1 MSESGPKNNEALARK
16 QEQVVQ
22 AINEDL
28 KNGDPKIYADVRD
41 AVFESVKGD
50 YALSGDSLEQ
60 EARSKYGDA
69 SVDSLVNGLSGDERD
84 EALYKAYLT
93 DEINEKGLG
102 EVYEETLRREVEN
115 CALLEE
121 GSDERAAAEDRLN
134 NLSEIFTRHFATED
148 EANNSYG
155 DYIDAVEESIDE
167 DTKKKIRAYADL
179 DENTPTEGEFA
190 FDARR
195 NYRHSASERV
205 VKVDEIR
212 DRCKDLNELQYRYDN
227 ETDQAKKDE
236 LSKQIAAA
244 NSRLMSAKNELKK
257 YDISKDVADYGGANR
272 NRVVYE
278 NLQEVRQEE
287 IIGNEVKRLTDAHA
301 QAEDEL
307 VSAKESFANAEV
319 NYAATEKA
327 LQDGYNLLVSKSE
340 WLKLV
345 QEAGPLEDPNAIES
359 IEKQILSGK
368 PGADVLID
376 EQRLVELRINDD
388 PVASKDIA
396 GAKYVSDAAAVHEGV
411 LRDQLG
417 KVEFGKGSVL
427 DSYNDFLAEVNNLP
441 QDEAD
446 KIKAEIDNLKQNT
459 GSVDIRAL
467 TALCAGNADVQDKFT
482 AFFDSFDGNDSAK
495 FFNDV
500 AALDNAA
507 ADSAKKLSDL
517 NAVIAKYG
525 GDNQGAIKKA
535 EDLVSSNETELASNN
550 AELAKRNLDAMTAIY
565 NAGLN
570 EADLVDTLSLYEDLI
585 KDASDKDKRDALIA
599 KLNDAGIASSED
611 LVNNLFEVDDKSGE
625 ALGEAADKYMDS
637 LRRSKEHDQLLLNE
651 GLYNEQHAEV
661 LNLVAKSN
669 AINAELQALGG
680 QELVVGKGT
689 PNDKFTELLTKIDSM
704 PDGEEKD
711 KIVEAINDLKSGNV
725 DNFDDINSA
734 IGANTEIAN
743 ALSEFN
749 DSFDDPAKAFKFL
762 ELCGNSEAVDEE
774 LQGKKQLTD
783 DVNQAILAM
792 IEKDPNRNSMLALR
806 EKLYDAMLGKDDKLG
821 ELSDL
826 FYKSKNEL
834 ELSKQIKEK
843 ESEQEKA
850 HNRLEKIKQIKRI
863 EALGALKRAE
873 LSDEDKEK
881 FKLGG
886 NFTDE
891 DIKNTFGLSDSDLLK
906 FRKHL
911 DGGRFSTD
919 EGMLRYLCEHSV
931 GSLDDAEANF
941 SAKCKELIAKY
952 HEVADANNG
961 EWTEEQSELYSILN
975 NLYKADM
982 VNFLVDNPKNQGEDY
997 ATYAERVGMPT
1008 LEEWI
1013 AVAKEHGGYDWDLHK
1028 KDEVDLGD
1036 EEEGYAGGGGGG
1048 GATGEGSGD
1057 GSGNNNHEGAES
1069 EEKHTPL
1076 VVGRLNV
1083 EQDAREA
1090 AMEIAVRMWED
1101 KNADLKGFKHIIGR
1115 AVWNL
1120 GKEARIAKFR
1130 KQAYEAIIRKNRGE
1144 STGDITL
1151 ENSDWSGKGGIE
1163 RFVMAYVNNF
1173 ESEMIHRNAGETMAS
1188 YHFKLDENG
1197 KETGE
1202 VVFTD
1207 ANGNERE
1214 PSTEEEKQRA
1224 AAFKE
1229 LRAAIRAYADPNN
1242 KAGED
1247 SRLNTL
1253 QGVISH
1259 INHDVFGDGPES
1271 VIADNYLE
1279 VAKNAKALAEHE
1291 KSLDDVLAGF
1301 AMIDG
1306 TARRN
1311 VRGEVGLDKESLRAQ
1326 KLYDRFMESGWSWMP
1341 PEVVGVAAG
1350 VATSIAKSKTRGAAV
1365 AAGAAAGSIFGPAG
1379 TALGGI
1385 IAGAVVSGTL
1395 SGIRERRRIEK
1406 DRNTLARRVARGEVT
1421 ADERYDQ
1428 ELLGTLQERHLALDL
1443 ANELNGKL
1451 NAENPDYEDIA
1462 ATVGQIKAMIQ
1473 AGDAGGIDIISYT
1486 SADTADI
1493 DNERM
1498 ALDVALANA
1507 KVKCAKD
1514 GVDVNA
1520 YMDAISRSFDK
1531 VSAEII
1537 EERDAK
1543 QKCFNK
1549 IRAKRAIMRGAKSAA
1564 FGALTSL
1571 GAQEIV
1577 AQISPDRVSFLEK
1590 LGEKTGKW
1598 GNNNHEGAQE
1608 TFFASLMKAPRVATF
1623 ELNGQNLSEE
1633 EIAAYRER
1641 GYTVTERRIPGG
1653 TETVEQSGNDYLE
1666 EHSVMVNRS
1675 WANNNTA
1682 EYDGNELSAYYTAG
1696 DRGIVTGMHGV
1707 STGPN
1712 GIRLDFDDPEVRSHI
1727 KMFVTLGDGQA
1738 PIMVDG
1744 VPTADGQVEFISDN
1758 SFIQERM
1765 ANHDFKWA
1773 EIAYDSG
1780 VNADGVHDVTM
1791 FATAVGDGGSP
1802 LPDIIPGTSVE
1813 VPLPDKLIYDVSGVE
1828 QQADRIVEAGKFFGL
1843 PVTHMRLTPGKR
1855 AESSNGEK
1863 GAKATVGL
1871 NNQSQQQAQPARTAT
1886 PGENNGGENLN
1897 NNGEQDNRVENYDIQ
1912 SLDQAEIYER
1922 LDSMDASD
1930 DDKFAAMVAMN
1941 KWNSLSDEDK
1951 AIVLNGGEAGPF
1963 TAEDRAILEKY
1974 GIAGTVASAPTR
1986 ESTGGPAPETEGDSE
2001 KYKIST
2007 EVLNGLRVS
2016 LTPDEAM
2023 DLEDAIGIWNSLPL
2037 ADKEA
2042 AFAGP
2047 LPDSELSDKYKI
2059 LLNKYAGQLH
2069 LEDEIRVSEYVPVL
2083 SSEEVSATDGQIMMM
2098 AAASGKDVNELIRAR
2113 DAWNARS
2120 DADRELD
2127 LQDYTSNNP
2136 GEGYDRVKELV
2147 DLGLMESAE

>member
-1 MSESGPKNNEALARK
+1 MAENGPKNNEALARQ
-16 QEQVVQ
+16 QELVVQ
-22 AINEDL
+22 VINEDL
-28 KNGDPKIYADVRD
+28 RNGDPNIRSIVQN
-41 AVFESVKGD
+41 AVLESTKND
-50 YALSGDSLEQ
+50 YVT
-60 EARSKYGDA
+60 GDA
-69 SVDSLVNGLSGDERD
+69 LEEQARKTFGDTAIDAAVNGLDGDAKD
-84 EALYKAYLT
+84 EALQKIFVSE
-93 DEINEKGLG
+93 EINNKGLG

-115 CALLEE
+115 CALLDKESEE
-121 GSDERAAAEDRLN
+121 RVAAEKRLN
-134 NLSEIFTRHFATED
+134 NLASIFNKRFGSTD
-148 EANNSYG
+148 EAETYFG
-155 DYIDAVEESIDE
+155 KYVDVVEESIDE
-167 DTKKKIRAYADL
+167 DTKKRIRAYADY
-179 DENTPTEGEFA
+179 DENKPTEGEFS

-195 NYRHSASERV
+195 NYTHSEIEHRA
-205 VKVDEIR
+205 KIDEIH
-212 DRCKDLNELQYRYDN
+212 DRENDLKELRERYDSEQDKAKREELTKQIVAAKTRLAN
-227 ETDQAKKDE
+227 AKSEVMKHNVSEAETDF
-236 LSKQIAAA
+236 
-244 NSRLMSAKNELKK
+244 
-257 YDISKDVADYGGANR
+257 GGANR
-272 NRVVYE
+272 NDTIRD
-278 NLQEVRQEE
+278 NLEEVRREKR
-287 IIGNEVKRLTDAHA
+287 IKSEVQDLTNKHDKVE
-301 QAEDEL
+301 QDI
-307 VSAKESFANAEV
+307 SAAREALKGEADFAS
-319 NYAATEKA
+319 TEKA
-327 LQDGYNLLVSKSE
+327 LKNGYDLLINRSQ
-340 WLKLV
+340 LQKLE
-345 QEAGPLEDPNAIES
+345 QQIAPFEDPRSDSN
-359 IEKQILSGK
+359 IEKQIADGK
-368 PGADVLID
+368 TDAELLAI
-376 EQRLVELRINDD
+376 EQQLVELRTNDD
-388 PVASKDIA
+388 PTAAMEIAKFKLASDK
-396 GAKYVSDAAAVHEGV
+396 AALLENSVRAQIEGT
-411 LRDQLG
+411 D
-417 KVEFGKGSVL
+417 FGKGKVSE
-427 DSYNDFLAEVNNLP
+427 SYDEFLAEVEKLP
-441 QDEAD
+441 QDDAD
-446 KIKAEIDNLKQNT
+446 KIKAEIDKLKQNT
-459 GSVDIRAL
+459 GAVDLRDI
-467 TALCAGNADVQDKFT
+467 TALCASHVDVQSKFA
-482 AFFDSFDGNDSAK
+482 AFYEKFDGNDTAK
-495 FFNDV
+495 FFSDI
-500 AALDNAA
+500 AALDVAA
-507 ADSAKKLSDL
+507 ADSADKLKDL
-517 NAVIAKYG
+517 NDAIANYG
-525 GDNQGAIKKA
+525 GAENGAIKKTENLIA
-535 EDLVSSNETELASNN
+535 QNE
-550 AELAKRNLDAMTAIY
+550 AELAGGNVELGKRNVELVSAIY
-565 NAGLN
+565 NAGLD
-570 EADLVDTLSLYEDLI
+570 EASLVETLSIYEDLI
-585 KDASDKDKRDALIA
+585 NNASDESKREALIA
-599 KLNDAGIASSED
+599 KLDEVGIVNSED
-611 LVNNLFEVDDKSGE
+611 FVSNVFAEGDKSGE
-625 ALGEAADKYMDS
+625 VLGEAADKYIDS
-637 LRRSKEHDQLLLNE
+637 LRRSKIAEQLLTGE
-651 GLYNEQHAEV
+651 SLYNSRLLESNRKEAET
-661 LNLVAKSN
+661 N

-680 QELVVGKGT
+680 QEIVPGKGT
-689 PNDKFTELLTKIDSM
+689 PNDKFTDLLAKIDAM
-704 PDGEEKD
+704 PDGDEKD
-711 KIVEAINDLKSGNV
+711 KILNAVNDLKAGRAS
-725 DNFDDINSA
+725 DISELKLA
-734 IGANTEIAN
+734 IGSNVEVAE
-743 ALSEFN
+743 ALNSFDE
-749 DSFDDPAKAFKFL
+749 SFDDSAKVIKFL
-762 ELCGNSEAVDEE
+762 ALCGKSEIADGELRLRQNDAENANKAVLE
-774 LQGKKQLTD
+774 L
-783 DVNQAILAM
+783 
-792 IEKDPNRNSMLALR
+792 IEKDPNRDNMLAQREALQKALVGND
-806 EKLYDAMLGKDDKLG
+806 EKLNDLS
-821 ELSDL
+821 EL
-826 FYKSKNEL
+826 FSKNSDEYKIAREL
-834 ELSKQIKEK
+834 KIKEVEGERASK
-843 ESEQEKA
+843 
-850 HNRLEKIKQIKRI
+850 RLEKIKQIKRI
-863 EALGALKRAE
+863 EALGALKLAS
-873 LSDEDKEK
+873 LSEDDKDK

-891 DIKNTFGLSDSDLLK
+891 DIKNTFGISDEEIAK
-906 FRKHL
+906 FRKYVN
-911 DGGRFSTD
+911 GGRFSTN
-919 EGMLRYLCEHSV
+919 EGVLRYLSEKSV
-931 GSLDDAEANF
+931 GTLGTIDVNFGAECYKLIHKYREISLSNNF
-941 SAKCKELIAKY
+941 NWSKDQA
-952 HEVADANNG
+952 
-961 EWTEEQSELYSILN
+961 ELYDTLN
-975 NLYKADM
+975 KLYRADM
-982 VNFLVDNPKNQGEDY
+982 IDYIVDKPKNDDEDY
-997 ATYAERVGMPT
+997 SAYARRVNMPT
-1008 LEEWI
+1008 LDRWMAEYVKHEGKPKKKTPGEET
-1013 AVAKEHGGYDWDLHK
+1013 EETEETH
-1028 KDEVDLGD
+1028 DEVVGG
-1036 EEEGYAGGGGGG
+1036 EE
-1048 GATGEGSGD
+1048 D
-1057 GSGNNNHEGAES
+1057 GTEEVAES
-1069 EEKHTPL
+1069 VERTPL

-1101 KNADLKGFKHIIGR
+1101 KNAKKRFIGR
-1115 AVWNL
+1115 AIWNL

-1130 KQAYEAIIRKNRGE
+1130 KQAYEAIVRKNRGE

-1214 PSTEEEKQRA
+1214 PSTEEEKRRA

-1229 LRAAIRAYADPNN
+1229 LRAAIKAYADPNN

-1311 VRGEVGLDKESLRAQ
+1311 VRGEVGLDKGSLRAQ

-1350 VATSIAKSKTRGAAV
+1350 VVTSIAKSKTRGAVV

-1385 IAGAVVSGTL
+1385 IAGAFVSGTL

-1443 ANELNGKL
+1443 ANELNNKL
-1451 NAENPDYEDIA
+1451 NAEKPDYEDIA

-1514 GVDVNA
+1514 GVDVNT

-1537 EERDAK
+1537 EEHDAK

-1549 IRAKRAIMRGAKSAA
+1549 VRAKRAIMRGAKSAV

-1682 EYDGNELSAYYTAG
+1682 EYDGNELNAYYTAG
-1696 DRGIVTGMHGV
+1696 DRGIVTGMHGA

-1744 VPTADGQVEFISDN
+1744 VPTADGQVEFISEN

-1780 VNADGVHDVTM
+1780 VNADGVHDITM
-1791 FATAVGDGGSP
+1791 FATAVGNGGSA
-1802 LPDIIPGTSVE
+1802 LPDVIPGTSVE

-1871 NNQSQQQAQPARTAT
+1871 NNQSQQQAQPARTTA

-1897 NNGEQDNRVENYDIQ
+1897 NNGEQDNRVENYDIK
-1912 SLDQAEIYER
+1912 SLDQAEIFER

-1951 AIVLNGGEAGPF
+1951 AIVLKGGEAGPF

-1986 ESTGGPAPETEGDSE
+1986 ESTGGPAPEAEGDSE

-2023 DLEDAIGIWNSLPL
+2023 DLEDAIGIWNSLPV

-2113 DAWNARS
+2113 DAWNTRS

-2127 LQDYTSNNP
+2127 LQDYTNNTP